1 MSINTISEL
10 CDITNASSII
20 QFNIF
25 NTIIKNLLMPI
36 FDKLL
41 KMDYKLK
48 DFYIFDINIKPFI
61 KEIIILIIIFYI
73 FKLIKL

>member
-1 MSINTISEL
+1 MSINTLSEL
-10 CDITNASSII
+10 CDVTSAPSVI

-41 KMDYKLK
+41 KIDYKFK